1 MTRLLFALLASAGLL
16 FPVVD
21 DVVAQNVTLDEG
33 TFAVSLTGGG
43 AGTETFTVRRAGSGN
58 DARVIA
64 QAHLQWSLP
73 SGARDVVPL
82 LEARG
87 RALGVYAYQVEVSGD
102 EREEIYLRAEG
113 RRFVANVRSDAGEQ
127 QREYRF
133 RPGSVILEEAV
144 AHQYFLLAP
153 ALAAGAES
161 LWVLTPRAGD
171 VRRFELSVEG
181 DASVRVGSQ
190 PMSATHVTLTSGEDV
205 REVWLDE
212 QGRVL
217 RVEVPALGFVANRQ
231 DPPRG

>member
-1 MTRLLFALLASAGLL
+1 MTRLLIALLVAGSLV
-16 FPVVD
+16 FPPGD
-21 DVVAQNVTLDEG
+21 GAVAQNVTLDEG
-33 TFAVSLTGGG
+33 TFSVSLAAGG
-43 AGTETFTVRRAGSGN
+43 AGTETFTVRRAGSGD

-64 QAHLQWSLP
+64 QGHIQWSLP

-82 LEARG
+82 LEVRG

-127 QREYRF
+127 QREFRF

-161 LWVLTPRAGD
+161 VWVLTPRAGD
-171 VRRFELSVEG
+171 VSRFLVTAEAG
-181 DASVRVGSQ
+181 ASVRVGSE
-190 PMSATHVTLTSGEDV
+190 SLEATHVTLTSGDDR
-205 REVWLDE
+205 REVWLDG

-217 RVEVPALGFVANRQ
+217 RVEVPALDFVANRQ

>member
-1 MTRLLFALLASAGLL
+1 M
-16 FPVVD
+16 FPPGNRAF
-21 DVVAQNVTLDEG
+21 AQNVTLDEG
-33 TFAVSLTGGG
+33 SFSVSLAGGG
-43 AGTETFTVRRAGSGN
+43 TGTETFTVRRAGSGE

-64 QAHLQWSLP
+64 QGHIQWSLP

-102 EREEIYLRAEG
+102 EREEIYLRTEG

-127 QREYRF
+127 QREFRF

-171 VRRFELSVEG
+171 VSSFTIAVQT

-190 PMSATHVTLTSGEDV
+190 PVNATHVTLTSGEDV
-205 REVWLDE
+205 REVWLDD

-217 RVEVPALGFVANRQ
+217 RLEVPALGFVANRQ
-231 DPPRG
+231 DLPRG